1 MSYSDGD
8 SKTKVVLGIL
18 HSIVESNF
26 LVPSVRTD
34 NAKELAREILRRGEG
49 SVVRRQSGSVSE
61 VSASLPPRES
71 VFSKEFVKFCGSL
84 VDTIGGISTPDHH
97 LKSLKTQRQRIWS
110 RFHVA
115 RFGELQ
121 ELWTDIFNKLKID
134 NSDTGETN

>member
-1 MSYSDGD
+1 MSCGD

-18 HSIVESNF
+18 HSVVESTF

-34 NAKELAREILRRGEG
+34 NAKELAREILRKGEG
-49 SVVRRQSGSVSE
+49 LMVGGPSESVSE
-61 VSASLPPRES
+61 VSASLPARES
-71 VFSKEFVKFCGSL
+71 VFSEEFVKFCGSL

-115 RFGELQ
+115 RLGELQ
-121 ELWTDIFNKLKID
+121 ELWSDIFDKLKIY
-134 NSDTGETN
+134 NSDTGEIN